1 MEALFSPGA
10 ASANT
15 EGFDTLFV
23 ALSLLSVAVVV
34 LIGLL
39 IVVFCVRFR
48 KGSDVPR
55 HRVPTLHAREFEI
68 GWTVATAFVAIF
80 IFWWAASYGITNDEV
95 PADALEIHVEAKQW
109 MWKTQH
115 PSGAREINALH
126 VPRGH
131 PVVLRMSSQ
140 DVIHSFYVPAF
151 RLKQDVVPGRISTLW
166 FEPTQ
171 TGTYPIECAE
181 FCGTDHARMLGEVI
195 VMEPELYAEWSAAQ
209 PEADTLARQGAALFT
224 AQGCSGC
231 HDPRS
236 RIHAPPLEGIYGRPV
251 ALADGRTVL
260 ADEAYI
266 RDSILMPRRDVV
278 AGYEPIMP
286 TNFAEILS
294 LGELAA
300 LTAYIRD
307 LSAAPPPGD
316 RVLKSPD
323 METDQ

>member
-1 MEALFSPGA
+1 MDRLFSPGA

-15 EGFDTLFV
+15 GGFDTLFT
-23 ALSLLSVAVVV
+23 ALSILSILIVLLV
-34 LIGLL
+34 GTL
-39 IVVFCVRFR
+39 IVVFSVRFR

-55 HRVPTLHAREFEI
+55 HRVPALHAREFEI
-68 GWTVATAFVAIF
+68 GWTIVTAFVAVF
-80 IFWWAASYGITNDEV
+80 IFWWAAGYRITDDKV

-166 FEPTQ
+166 FEPTE

-181 FCGTDHARMLGEVI
+181 YCGTDHARMLGEVT

-231 HDPRS
+231 HAAAS
-236 RIHAPPLEGIYGRPV
+236 SVHAPPLEGVYGRPV

-286 TNFAEILS
+286 TNFDEILS
-294 LGELAA
+294 LGEIAA
-300 LTAYIRD
+300 LTAYIRE
-307 LSAAPPPGD
+307 LGGGLPPD
-316 RVLKSPD
+316 ARVLRSPA
-323 METDQ
+323 METER